1 MRLFFRKNEKLT
13 SEKEID
19 RLFKS
24 GKSSFMYPIKIIF
37 ITSTNQLP
45 ECKVLMTAPKRYLK
59 KAVDRNLVKRRLR
72 ESYRLNAKDLKNILI
87 KKDISVSIAFIY
99 VSSKIIE
106 YVDIEAIM
114 IKQIAKIISILEK
127 SEKES

>member
-1 MRLFFRKNEKLT
+1 MRFLFRKKEKLT
-13 SEKEID
+13 AEKDID
-19 RLFKS
+19 LLFKS
-24 GKSSFMYPIKIIF
+24 GKSSFIYPVKVIF
-37 ITSTNQLP
+37 ITNTIQQS

-72 ESYRLNAKDLKNILI
+72 EAYRLNSIDLKNTLVE
-87 KKDISVSIAFIY
+87 KNVSATIAFIY
-99 VSSKIIE
+99 VSSKIINFN
-106 YVDIEAIM
+106 DLEAIV